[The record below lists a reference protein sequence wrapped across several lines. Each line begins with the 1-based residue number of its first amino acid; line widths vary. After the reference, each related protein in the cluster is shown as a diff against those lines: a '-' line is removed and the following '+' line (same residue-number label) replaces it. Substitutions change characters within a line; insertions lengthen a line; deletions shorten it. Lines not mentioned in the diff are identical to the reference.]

1 MSEEQCKYYRFGY
14 SGCNYLCIN
23 RSVYTQSEL
32 LPNGIIREIQC
43 DKDDKWMKVRE
54 RKKEKKKESFPQF
67 FLALCVIRYV
77 SFVKKD
83 KKSNESLSF
92 SDGSNLKVHMT

>member
-1 MSEEQCKYYRFGY
+1 MNQEECKYYRFGY

-32 LPNGIIREIQC
+32 LPNGIVREIIC

-54 RKKEKKKESFPQF
+54 RKAKNEEWNEID
-67 FLALCVIRYV
+67 LAILDVITCALT
-77 SFVKKD
+77 D
-83 KKSNESLSF
+83 LSIH
-92 SDGSNLKVHMT
+92 NQNYYQMV

>member
-1 MSEEQCKYYRFGY
+1 MSISLK
-14 SGCNYLCIN
+14 I
-23 RSVYTQSEL
+23 
-32 LPNGIIREIQC
+32 
-43 DKDDKWMKVRE
+43 
-54 RKKEKKKESFPQF
+54 KEKKKESFPQF

-92 SDGSNLKVHMT
+92 SDGSNLKVHMTWKEDMRNRLKIIYAFLMQFVCNLVYS